1 MNDLNRNELLDLF
14 GLDEN
19 ATPQTLKKRYRDLAT
34 QYHPDSNRK
43 GATPDKDHFALIT
56 SAYDQLGKLLTQSP
70 ASLSPL
76 PEIDGWISAE
86 ARECYTGQVITVS
99 WAFEGATKIT
109 FLNTGKTLPQ
119 AGKTRF
125 QIPYHAQPALKL
137 SIMAE
142 NAGERLPALAEVELV
157 ITPVGSYIL
166 NQLKPVALYLG
177 RFAIGWVM
185 AYLVYRALL
194 A

>member
-1 MNDLNRNELLDLF
+1 MKRDNRTELLDLL

-19 ATPQTLKKRYRDLAT
+19 ATPQTLKKRYRDLAA
-34 QYHPDSNRK
+34 QYHPDSNRA
-43 GATPDKDHFALIT
+43 GATPDKDRFALIT
-56 SAYDQLGKLLTQSP
+56 SAYDQLEKLLAQSP
-70 ASLSPL
+70 DTPSEL

-86 ARECYTGQVITVS
+86 FRECYTGQVITVTWS
-99 WAFEGATKIT
+99 FVGATKIT
-109 FLNTGKTLPQ
+109 FLNTGQTIPQ

-142 NAGERLPALAEVELV
+142 NEGERLPALAEVELV

-166 NQLKPVALYLG
+166 NQLKPVALYLV

-194 A
+194 E